1 MAGKIQALYSKYQ
14 QKYPLYNKEKIV
26 DIMLNDGVIT
36 FDVAKKIKSGKSLF
50 LIDNE
55 FKASSQKDLSM
66 TELMGGCFSTTKKPI
81 TNFNKKIE
89 PTKQPM
95 TQGDCWLLSDINAL
109 SYTEFGRKA
118 ISDAIIPDKN
128 GSGGVTIKFKGSP
141 LKQKTIHIT
150 ASEID
155 KARKSGN
162 YSSGDDDMI
171 AFELATEKTFR
182 EMVKQGLAERV
193 QDDTSIKANGGKY
206 RSFIFGGVKTKEF
219 EQFPIS
225 ELLGLNAS
233 DVDCFSLNDYKSAN
247 SDKDRMLKWLALNK
261 KNVSVQC
268 GFILFNG
275 GYGNKNSKNYI
286 HGGHA
291 YAIKDINYGKQVTLT
306 DPHYSDYE
314 IKIPYEKFKEFLN
327 RITFTFKDA
336 NTKAQFN
343 QSALPI
349 NYEKKVKASKEN
361 FDKEMKNV
369 QKNSDNWF
377 NELIKKVRKT

>member
-1 MAGKIQALYSKYQ
+1 MAGEIQALYSKYQ

-55 FKASSQKDLSM
+55 FKASSQNDLSM
-66 TELMGGCFSTTKKPI
+66 TELMGGCFSTAKKPI

-141 LKQKTIHIT
+141 LKQKAIHIT

-171 AFELATEKTFR
+171 AFELATEKTFK
-182 EMVKQGLAERV
+182 EMVKQGLAERAE
-193 QDDTSIKANGGKY
+193 DDEYIKQMGGKY
-206 RSFIFGGVKTKEF
+206 RSFIFAGIKTNKF
-219 EQFPIS
+219 DQYPIS
-225 ELLGLNAS
+225 ELLGVKAQKIYVAKMREHKTSN
-233 DVDCFSLNDYKSAN
+233 
-247 SDKDRMLKWLALNK
+247 KDIEQMLINLSENK
-261 KNVSVQC
+261 NNVSCWCAFSPVQS
-268 GFILFNG
+268 
-275 GYGNKNSKNYI
+275 YGNKKSKNYI

-291 YAIKDINYGKQVTLT
+291 YAIKTISKGKEVILT
-306 DPHYSDYE
+306 DPHYSNYE
-314 IKIPYEKFKEFLN
+314 IKVPWKVFKELVID
-327 RITFTFKDA
+327 ITVSYKDQKTEQQFKS
-336 NTKAQFN
+336 N
-343 QSALPI
+343 ALPK
-349 NYEKKVKASKEN
+349 NYEQNLKKI
-361 FDKEMKNV
+361 DKEFENNLKNFF
-369 QKNSDNWF
+369 KKMG
-377 NELIKKVRKT
+377 IK

>member
-1 MAGKIQALYSKYQ
+1 MAGEIQALYSKYQ

-26 DIMLNDGVIT
+26 DIMLDDGVIT
-36 FDVAKKIKSGKSLF
+36 FDVAKQIKSGKSLF

-55 FKASSQKDLSM
+55 FKALSKNDLSM
-66 TELMGGCFSTTKKPI
+66 TELMGGCFSTAKKPI

-118 ISDAIIPDKN
+118 ISDAIIPDKD

-141 LKQKTIHIT
+141 LKQKTIHIN

-182 EMVKQGLAERV
+182 EMVRQGLAERKE
-193 QDDTSIKANGGKY
+193 DDNYIETMGGKY
-206 RSFIFGGVKTKEF
+206 RSFIFAGIKTNEF
-219 EQFPIS
+219 DQYPIS
-225 ELLGLNAS
+225 ELLGLKTQKVYISKMKESSNSNKAVEQMLNYLS
-233 DVDCFSLNDYKSAN
+233 ENKDNISGWCAFSPLEDLGSQK
-247 SDKDRMLKWLALNK
+247 
-261 KNVSVQC
+261 
-268 GFILFNG
+268 G
-275 GYGNKNSKNYI
+275 KNYI

-291 YAIKDINYGKQVTLT
+291 YAIKSLNKGKSVTLI
-306 DPHYSDYE
+306 DPHYSNYE
-314 IKIPYEKFKEFLN
+314 IKVPWNVFKELLID
-327 RITFTFKDA
+327 ITLTYKDKKTEQQFR
-336 NTKAQFN
+336 TKA
-343 QSALPI
+343 LPK
-349 NYEKKVKASKEN
+349 NYEFIISKS
-361 FDKEMKNV
+361 DKFFQNEVNKLLQKMK
-369 QKNSDNWF
+369 DF
-377 NELIKKVRKT
+377 H